1 VFRTR
6 STEAADY
13 DGSPIAALASA
24 SGAAFEI
31 VERELRG
38 IIATHEA
45 QALRH
50 ETAIDNISQGACFFD
65 GEQRLILCNRRYR
78 EIYRLTP
85 EQVHPGVTLRE
96 IAQHRLAAGT
106 CAMELEDYLAWC
118 APIIASSEPKIWSI
132 ELRDGRTIRVHHQP
146 MPDGGWVATH
156 EDVTELNASRTVA
169 KERVSL
175 QALIDKVPDKLWV
188 KDSESRFIIANK
200 ATASEYAL
208 EGPAQLIGKTDFDL
222 YSREVA
228 QHFFEVEQKI
238 IRSGQPL
245 VDIDECVSNALG
257 EKRWLSTTKVPLR
270 GDQNEAA
277 GLLGIS
283 RDITERRQ
291 SEVVRA
297 GQAQILEMI
306 ARSAALDAVLD
317 RLMELIE
324 SQLTGILASVLL
336 LDDDGV
342 CLRHGA
348 APTLAEGYKSAVD
361 GTPIGPKAGSCGTAA
376 YRRESIIVADIATDP
391 LWEEYRERAAEYGY
405 RSCWSTPIFSHQGLV
420 LGTFAMYSRT
430 VREPTQVEVDLIEI
444 GTRIAGI
451 AIERRRAED
460 RIHFLANHDVLT
472 GLPNR
477 SLLKDRLAQ
486 AVLYAERYDQWATV
500 VFIDL
505 DNFKLVND
513 SLGHN
518 AGDEL
523 LKVVAQRMVSCV
535 KATDTVVRLGGD
547 EFVILL
553 FGQPKNIEVV
563 SATLQRIRVAI
574 AEPLSLDGRTLQV
587 TSSIG
592 IANYP
597 KDGGDA
603 NSLLAHADAAM
614 YRAKEMGRDNFQ
626 FYTSEL
632 NTRVHEKFALQ
643 EELREAIRRSEFV
656 LLYQPQVDLRTGRIF
671 AVEALIRWQ
680 HPNLGIISPDD
691 FIPMAEETGLIVTIG
706 DWVLHEACR
715 QAQAWRDAGLPP
727 MAMSVNVSA
736 RQFAERNLVARVAD
750 SLNQSGL
757 EAQYLELELTE
768 SLIMQDVTAAV
779 ATMRELQTLGI
790 HLSIDDFG
798 TGYSSLAALKS
809 FPVSRLKIDKSF
821 IADLVDDE
829 NDRAVTTAVISLG
842 QKLNLR
848 VIAEGVETEG
858 QLAFLRENNCD
869 EMQGYYFSRPVTAD
883 NIPKLFGVK
892 LGE

>member
-1 VFRTR
+1 
-6 STEAADY
+6 
-13 DGSPIAALASA
+13 
-24 SGAAFEI
+24 
-31 VERELRG
+31 
-38 IIATHEA
+38 
-45 QALRH
+45 
-50 ETAIDNISQGACFFD
+50 
-65 GEQRLILCNRRYR
+65 
-78 EIYRLTP
+78 
-85 EQVHPGVTLRE
+85 
-96 IAQHRLAAGT
+96 
-106 CAMELEDYLAWC
+106 
-118 APIIASSEPKIWSI
+118 
-132 ELRDGRTIRVHHQP
+132 

-208 EGPAQLIGKTDFDL
+208 ESPAQLIGKTDFDL

-228 QHFFEVEQKI
+228 QEFFEVEQKI

-348 APTLAEGYKSAVD
+348 APTLAEGYKSAID

-376 YRRESIIVADIATDP
+376 YRRESVIVADIATDP
-391 LWEEYRERAAEYGY
+391 LWEEYRELAAEYGY

-430 VREPTQVEVDLIEI
+430 VREPTQVEADLIEI

-460 RIHFLANHDVLT
+460 RIHFLANHDALT

-563 SATLQRIRVAI
+563 SATLQRN
-574 AEPLSLDGRTLQV
+574 
-587 TSSIG
+587 SSR
-592 IANYP
+592 
-597 KDGGDA
+597 
-603 NSLLAHADAAM
+603 H
-614 YRAKEMGRDNFQ
+614 
-626 FYTSEL
+626 
-632 NTRVHEKFALQ
+632 
-643 EELREAIRRSEFV
+643 
-656 LLYQPQVDLRTGRIF
+656 
-671 AVEALIRWQ
+671 
-680 HPNLGIISPDD
+680 
-691 FIPMAEETGLIVTIG
+691 
-706 DWVLHEACR
+706 C
-715 QAQAWRDAGLPP
+715 
-727 MAMSVNVSA
+727 
-736 RQFAERNLVARVAD
+736 
-750 SLNQSGL
+750 
-757 EAQYLELELTE
+757 
-768 SLIMQDVTAAV
+768 
-779 ATMRELQTLGI
+779 
-790 HLSIDDFG
+790 
-798 TGYSSLAALKS
+798 
-809 FPVSRLKIDKSF
+809 
-821 IADLVDDE
+821 
-829 NDRAVTTAVISLG
+829 
-842 QKLNLR
+842 
-848 VIAEGVETEG
+848 
-858 QLAFLRENNCD
+858 
-869 EMQGYYFSRPVTAD
+869 
-883 NIPKLFGVK
+883 
-892 LGE
+892 